1 MENYQPGEVILLSYP
16 FTDVTGVKLRPVLV
30 LLDTGDNDILVARI
44 TTKITH
50 TLYDVQIL
58 EFQVAG
64 LLKQSVVRLHKVNT
78 VEKSLI
84 NRRLGMLESSDWEKV
99 RDKIRQIWS
108 SF

>member
-44 TTKITH
+44 TTKITQ

-64 LLKQSVVRLHKVNT
+64 LLKQSVVQLHKVNT

-84 NRRLGMLESSDWEKV
+84 NRRLGMMESSD
-99 RDKIRQIWS
+99 
-108 SF
+108 